1 MTGVYILE
9 CADGTLYTGA
19 TKNLTNR
26 LQRHTL
32 GKAAKY
38 TRSRLPINL
47 VYWEPHD
54 EYSSALRREA
64 VIKKM
69 NKNKKLGLLNSS
81 AEIL

>member
-26 LQRHTL
+26 LQQHTL